1 MTQMKKRDTMDEMT
15 KPYIPDDLPVAK
27 DLESKAVL
35 KKAVESNRALA
46 ELKGT
51 ARTIPNQDIL
61 INALALQ
68 EAKDSSE
75 IENIVTT
82 HDELYRSL
90 VSSSNVSNAAKEVQ
104 RYREA
109 LYGGFDLV
117 KEQGLLL
124 KRHIVK
130 IQSVLEENDAG
141 IRTQSGTTLKN
152 ERTGEIVYMPPQD
165 YEMIQKLMDNLEQY
179 INDSKIDDY
188 DPLVKMAIIHYQ
200 FESIHPFY
208 DGNGRTGRIVNI
220 LYLILNDLLDL
231 PVLYLSSYIIR
242 TKSEY
247 YRLLGAVRTED
258 AWEEWVLYMLEGIKQ
273 TALESVKK
281 IEAIMKLIRQTKVE
295 LREKLP
301 KLYSKDLLELLFKHP
316 YTKIAFLVD
325 ELGISRKTAGLH
337 LRAIEET
344 GILESVKMGRDV
356 YFVNRRLFQLL
367 QQEYQINRKTKGAQ
381 KNVRSKPIKNGI
393 L

>member
-1 MTQMKKRDTMDEMT
+1 MEKVVEA
-15 KPYIPDDLPVAK
+15 YIPAYLPVAK

-35 KKAVESNRALA
+35 KKALEANKALA

-82 HDELYRSL
+82 HDELYRSM

-109 LYGGFDLV
+109 LYRGFDLV
-117 KEQGLLL
+117 KEQELLL
-124 KRHIVK
+124 KRHIVE

-141 IRTQSGTTLKN
+141 IRTQNGTALRN

-165 YEMIQKLMDNLEQY
+165 HETIQKLMDNLEQY
-179 INDSKIDDY
+179 INNADMDDY

-220 LYLILNDLLDL
+220 LYLILNGLLDL

-242 TKSEY
+242 TKADY
-247 YRLLGAVRTED
+247 YRLLNAVRTED
-258 AWEEWVLYMLEGIKQ
+258 SWEEWVIYILEGVRQTAAESVKQIEEITKLIKQ
-273 TALESVKK
+273 TKD
-281 IEAIMKLIRQTKVE
+281 E

-316 YTKIAFLVD
+316 YTKIAFFVD
-325 ELGISRKTAGLH
+325 ELGVSRKTAGLH
-337 LRAIEET
+337 LRAIEEA
-344 GILESVKMGRDV
+344 GILESMKMGRDV
-356 YFVNRRLFQLL
+356 YFVNKRLFKLL
-367 QQEYQINRKTKGAQ
+367 
-381 KNVRSKPIKNGI
+381 RSSN
-393 L
+393 

>member
-1 MTQMKKRDTMDEMT
+1 MDST
-15 KPYIPDDLPVAK
+15 LTPLPLSK
-27 DLESKAVL
+27 DLESKAIL
-35 KKAVESNRALA
+35 KKALEANKALA

-51 ARTIPNQDIL
+51 ARTIPNQSIL

-82 HDELYRSL
+82 HDELYRSM
-90 VSSSNVSNAAKEVQ
+90 VSSSNISNAAKEVK

-109 LYGGFDLV
+109 MYRGLELV
-117 KEQGLLL
+117 NTHHLLL
-124 KRHIVK
+124 TRHIIEVQG
-130 IQSVLEENDAG
+130 ILEENNAG
-141 IRTQSGTTLKN
+141 VRRQAGTALRN
-152 ERTGEIVYMPPQD
+152 ERTGEVVYTPPQD
-165 YEMIQKLMDNLEQY
+165 YETILELMRNLEQY
-179 INDSKIDDY
+179 INDPSIDDY

-242 TKSEY
+242 TKVDY
-247 YRLLGAVRTED
+247 YRLLNAVRTED
-258 AWEEWVLYMLEGIKQ
+258 AWEEWILYILTGVEETSK
-273 TALESVKK
+273 ESVKL
-281 IEAIMKLIRQTKVE
+281 IEAITQLIQETKVE

-316 YTKIAFLVD
+316 YTKIGFLVD
-325 ELGISRKTAGLH
+325 ELGVSRKTAGLH
-337 LRAIEET
+337 LRAIEEI
-344 GILESVKMGRDV
+344 GILESMKVGRDV
-356 YFVNRRLFQLL
+356 YFVNKRLFRLL
-367 QQEYQINRKTKGAQ
+367 QSGMA
-381 KNVRSKPIKNGI
+381 
-393 L
+393 